1 MGMLEKATDYARE
14 KEIKNIRF
22 ARSRA
27 ERLPFSDGLF
37 DGVICSRGLH
47 KFPDTVEA
55 LSEMARVMKRGS
67 RLAVLTVV
75 KQGLSSLKTI
85 FERMGASN
93 PLAKEAL
100 EAFNVE
106 ELDKYLSQTGIVIE
120 ELDKYLSQTGFNGFA
135 YTLYGYFMLFH
146 AEKK

>member
-1 MGMLEKATDYARE
+1 
-14 KEIKNIRF
+14 
-22 ARSRA
+22 
-27 ERLPFSDGLF
+27 
-37 DGVICSRGLH
+37 
-47 KFPDTVEA
+47 
-55 LSEMARVMKRGS
+55 MKRGAQ
-67 RLAVLTVV
+67 LAVLTVV
-75 KQGLSSLKTI
+75 KQGLSTLKTI
-85 FERMGASN
+85 FERMRASN